1 MVVEYL
7 GVAETSKMLAVE
19 LVACRKPQYLCE
31 TLQWLTEHI
40 VFFKAI
46 RNGVELC
53 MSQANLT
60 TEDVVRN
67 PVVVRTKGRGGAS
80 TSAGRKGKGTSH
92 KNHACG
98 VC

>member
-46 RNGVELC
+46 CNGVELC

-80 TSAGRKGKGTSH
+80 TSAGRKGKGTSR